1 MTTLHYL
8 MVLSPLFDSA
18 LLYVLQDAMQ
28 VVRNVVF
35 DPRMLPGGG
44 ATELAISQAINRS
57 VNDIEGESLSQS
69 VKAHCII

>member
-1 MTTLHYL
+1 MI
-8 MVLSPLFDSA
+8 LSPLFDSA
-18 LLYVLQDAMQ
+18 LLYALQDAMQ

-69 VKAHCII
+69 VNVCCTI